1 MSFDFETIKYA
12 ALIWPAVFGFIF
24 LALLINSLVLA
35 FKGRRRGML
44 VGGLISAS
52 IFAVAL
58 SIYVSFII
66 HGGFSLL
73 LENEGDAVTVDGVI
87 SELEE
92 SALFTYPTHSAD
104 VEGYGSGPSAGVDIT
119 IGELSLSGHGSIYHR
134 FSTGDDVTVT
144 YLPKSGYILSIVHT
158 DGVGQP
164 VKMDFDYGENI
175 FRNCLLFPTIFGI
188 ITALFSLFLVL
199 GTVLMIKDNDRFK
212 EVCASIL
219 VSAIAI
225 FFVVWNSLILY
236 NGGFALFTERN
247 EDALVMT
254 GEITEMEDVSTFVF
268 SYTSTDYGSGDSAGS
283 RLTVNGIE
291 LKGPGVIG
299 TSFDVGDTVT
309 VIYMP
314 KSGYIVSIH
323 ELP

>member
-1 MSFDFETIKYA
+1 MSFDFESIKSA
-12 ALIWPAVFGFIF
+12 ALVVPAIMAFIF
-24 LALLINSLVLA
+24 LFLTVNALVIAKKSRSKATTITGVILALFFLFVVVAYSLT
-35 FKGRRRGML
+35 L
-44 VGGLISAS
+44 V
-52 IFAVAL
+52 F
-58 SIYVSFII
+58 
-66 HGGFSLL
+66 GGFNLL
-73 LENEGDAVTVDGVI
+73 SENEGDALTTSGVI
-87 SELEE
+87 TSIEE
-92 SALFTYPTHSAD
+92 SALYTYPSHTG
-104 VEGYGSGPSAGVDIT
+104 EPQYGSGPSTGVDILVGD
-119 IGELSLSGHGSIYHR
+119 IELCGHGSIIHR
-134 FSTGDDVTVT
+134 FATGDDVTIK
-144 YLPKSGYILSIVHT
+144 YLPNSGYILSIEHT

-164 VKMDFDYGENI
+164 SKMDFDYGENI
-175 FRNCLLFPTIFGI
+175 FRNSLLFPTIFGV

-199 GTVLMIKDNDRFK
+199 GTIIMIKDNDRFK
-212 EVCASIL
+212 EVCVSIL
-219 VSAIAI
+219 ASAVAI

-268 SYTSTDYGSGDSAGS
+268 SYTSTDYGSGASAGS
-283 RLTVNGIE
+283 RLTINGME